1 MRGREPVRTAAAMSS
16 GSRSG
21 YGSSLVNKTHSN
33 TPNLRTHEPHTREPH
48 THTSLH
54 THAHGHS
61 QTHRKRADGKQG
73 SGGPVHVRVDVGLRS
88 ESENAIRY
96 FKMYNLTAR
105 HTNRELC

>member
-1 MRGREPVRTAAAMSS
+1 MKESS
-16 GSRSG
+16 YQGS
-21 YGSSLVNKTHSN
+21 LALDLHTH
-33 TPNLRTHEPHTREPH
+33 THTHTHIIAHTCTYIH

-88 ESENAIRY
+88 EAENAIRY
-96 FKMYNLTAR
+96 IKMYNLTAR